1 MQHGTSNLQHFKDPH
16 SAETAKLGRALG
28 LSCHEIVLA
37 FAMYSRILECRE
49 AKSDGVITR
58 YVLYC
63 WISDSRL
70 NYTDAEVQRIAC
82 AAKLGL
88 SGIGF
93 HEFVSSCSA
102 LFAGRLCAA
111 KADAFTLA
119 VSQCHLFHGD
129 ARGGPP
135 SLLS

>member
-1 MQHGTSNLQHFKDPH
+1 MF
-16 SAETAKLGRALG
+16 
-28 LSCHEIVLA
+28 
-37 FAMYSRILECRE
+37 F
-49 AKSDGVITR
+49 
-58 YVLYC
+58 
-63 WISDSRL
+63 
-70 NYTDAEVQRIAC
+70 VQRIAC

-111 KADAFTLA
+111 KPDAFTLVRPRAVSMIDVLSTQLYCQA

-129 ARGGPP
+129 PRGGPP